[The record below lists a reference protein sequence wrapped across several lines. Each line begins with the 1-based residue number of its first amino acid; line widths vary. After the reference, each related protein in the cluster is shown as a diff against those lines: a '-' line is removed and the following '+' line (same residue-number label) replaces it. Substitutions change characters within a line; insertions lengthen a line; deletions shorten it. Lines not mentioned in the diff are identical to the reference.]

1 MEFVFCMQWI
11 IEFFK
16 RHATT
21 LFFPMALILYDF
33 AAYLS
38 TDLIQPGIINVVRG
52 FDADVSLAPAA
63 SQSLSRRRMALQWL
77 LGPLSDQIGRRP
89 VLVTGRSFFPRLY
102 RHAVHHFNDTVSGR
116 ARGAGHQHLLYRDGR
131 LRHGAGGV
139 RTNESHQADGNH
151 HLYRAGRRR
160 SLAPLSGA
168 ALMHFVHWKV
178 LFAIIAVMGFI
189 AFMGLLLAM
198 PETVQRGAVRLVD
211 QRRTR
216 FSRCLSQ
223 PRVPLWR
230 RHDLAKLHPN
240 DELGRRFQ

>member
-1 MEFVFCMQWI
+1 MQWI

-38 TDLIQPGIINVVRG
+38 TDLIQPGIINVVRE
-52 FDADVSLAPAA
+52 FDADVSL
-63 SQSLSRRRMALQWL
+63 RRRRSVSISPEGWRCN
-77 LGPLSDQIGRRP
+77 GCWGRFP
-89 VLVTGRSFFPRLY
+89 TGSVVVRYWSRGAHFFPRLY

-151 HLYRAGRRR
+151 HLYRAGSADHWPAFRCGADALR
-160 SLAPLSGA
+160 PLEGA
-168 ALMHFVHWKV
+168 VRHYCGN
-178 LFAIIAVMGFI
+178 GFYRLYGPV
-189 AFMGLLLAM
+189 AGDAGDG
-198 PETVQRGAVRLVD
+198 PARRGAV
-211 QRRTR
+211 
-216 FSRCLSQ
+216 
-223 PRVPLWR
+223 
-230 RHDLAKLHPN
+230 
-240 DELGRRFQ
+240 